1 MSRAPEQPD
10 FNIEFDKR
18 RFRASLEGILECI
31 REPKLAREA
40 AEGLCDTPRVVTR
53 FICPPIPYRG
63 NDWCAFRDGQEEAGG
78 YGYGATEAEAIQDLF
93 DLEGRFDP
101 EPRKETGQ

>member
-1 MSRAPEQPD
+1 MSNNPDPEHPD

-40 AEGLCDTPRVVTR
+40 AEG
-53 FICPPIPYRG
+53 
-63 NDWCAFRDGQEEAGG
+63 
-78 YGYGATEAEAIQDLF
+78 
-93 DLEGRFDP
+93 RFDP
-101 EPRKETGQ
+101 EPRKEGQ

>member
-1 MSRAPEQPD
+1 MSRTPEQPD

-40 AEGLCDTPRVVTR
+40 AEG
-53 FICPPIPYRG
+53 
-63 NDWCAFRDGQEEAGG
+63 
-78 YGYGATEAEAIQDLF
+78 
-93 DLEGRFDP
+93 RFDP